1 MAKENTATTFNGDLI
16 DGIAV
21 ITKLNVDDLDMGK
34 VYRFMF
40 KGADMNIGQSWY
52 VPLMVARGAKV
63 GSKLLLNTG
72 IHGDEM
78 NGSRVIHKIFE
89 NLDISELSGTVI
101 GVMQANPNGLM
112 HVHRKWHLSTDGGDS
127 VDMNRVFPGKI
138 DGNAA
143 QVHAYKL
150 WNDLW
155 GGNADYVVDL
165 HTQSTDTEFGV
176 FIYADYTIPGVQEL
190 AELIPANHIKIDS
203 PQQAKPDNGGEISG
217 AVENVFNAHG
227 IPAITLE
234 LGGPRSY
241 QMSAINP
248 AVEGITNIMLS
259 KKMLEGKI
267 GKTAKDAETYIGKHM
282 DTIKATAG
290 GYAEIKVKIG
300 EKVTQEQIVAI
311 QRNPF
316 GDIIQEYSALSDGV
330 VASISTGAT
339 REPGATLV
347 YILNK

>member
-1 MAKENTATTFNGDLI
+1 MTKENSATIYNGDII
-16 DGIAV
+16 DGVPV
-21 ITKLNVDDLDMGK
+21 ITKLNVEDLEIGK

-52 VPLMVARGAKV
+52 VPLMVARGAKA

-72 IHGDEM
+72 IHGDEL

-89 NLDISELSGTVI
+89 ALDVQKLSGTLI

-112 HVHRKWHLSTDGGDS
+112 HIHRKWHLSNDGGDS
-127 VDMNRVFPGKI
+127 VDMNRIFPGKI
-138 DGNAA
+138 NGNAA

-155 GGNADYVVDL
+155 SGNADYVVDL

-203 PQQAKPDNGGEISG
+203 PEKDALGNVGEISG

-234 LGGPRSY
+234 LGGPRTY
-241 QMSAINP
+241 QKSVIQP
-248 AVEGITNIMLS
+248 AVEGITNIMLN
-259 KKMLEGKI
+259 KNMLEGKL
-267 GKTAKDAETYIGKHM
+267 GKTAKDVATYIGHEM
-282 DTIKATAG
+282 DAVKATAG
-290 GYAEIKVKIG
+290 GYTEIKVKIG
-300 EKVTQEQIVAI
+300 EAVTIGQQLAL

-316 GDIIQEYSALSDGV
+316 GDIIQEYTASVNGV
-330 VASISTGAT
+330 VTSVSTGAT
-339 REPGATLV
+339 RDLHST
-347 YILNK
+347 